1 MNKSN
6 LVSVLI
12 RLLDQ
17 ARDGLILI
25 NGNWGVG
32 KTYFLQNELKDFYN
46 KKTPFY
52 ISALGLNSLQDF
64 KDRMLSVSYLESN
77 DEIKRIG
84 ELTAS
89 VSAALS
95 QEEGIGKITR
105 EIISY
110 SSGIMKDYVLKDM
123 QGIYIIDDLER
134 ISLGLRND
142 IATYC
147 LQNYQKNSHIDY
159 ILVGN
164 FTDESREIINHK
176 EKVISD
182 EVFFSLNNLPDI
194 LELNLKDIKNREKE
208 LVRQVLIGL
217 EISNLRLINRV
228 LEKLIPLLKVFSS
241 ESEIKESDVTNLVR
255 SLCAHIILKENF
267 FYQVD
272 EFHKRY
278 LSSSLKSL
286 TMKNEEADDKISKQE
301 NELLSIAAH
310 KSYDG
315 MMPKYCFNIISIT
328 DILPK
333 IITRSTP
340 LQKGEYADLPR
351 PEISGVSDLEYCEEI
366 SKAILK
372 HNNPNLSTW
381 LTATNNY
388 IRLSENKYI
397 SKIKGVTKKTI
408 ERSKKSFS
416 DKEIQ
421 DFFLENF
428 KNIKEI
434 PLHTLYKQQDE
445 FFNFFLNRYIE
456 IIKLKKISSLSKKMN
471 EDGWSSVD
479 FEIYQSDFKFRL
491 LETLGLD
498 VIVSGVK
505 KTWSVQDINLFTD
518 HLSSL
523 YNFYNLADYLSGE
536 LPFLNKLQGVF
547 NTYLKGIKSSFRKG
561 AVTELVKC
569 IERIKN
575 LLKTSIEQKQLSLN
589 NNV

>member
-1 MNKSN
+1 
-6 LVSVLI
+6 LG
-12 RLLDQ
+12 Q
-17 ARDGLILI
+17 TRDGLILI

-32 KTYFLQNELKDFYN
+32 KTYFLQNELKNFYTQ
-46 KKTPFY
+46 KTLFY

-64 KDRMLSVSYLESN
+64 KDRMFSISYLDSN

-89 VSAALS
+89 ASAALT
-95 QEEGIGKITR
+95 QEEGVGKLTN
-105 EIISY
+105 EAISFLT
-110 SSGIMKDYVLKDM
+110 GVMKEYVLKDL
-123 QGIYIIDDLER
+123 QGVYIVDDLER
-134 ISLGLRND
+134 IPLVLRND

-147 LQNYQKNSHIDY
+147 LQRYQKDSRVDY

-164 FTDESREIINHK
+164 FSDESSQILNHK

-182 EVFFSLNNLPDI
+182 EVTFSLNNLPDI
-194 LELNLKDIKNREKE
+194 LELKLKDITLREKE
-208 LVRQVLIGL
+208 LISQVIIGF
-217 EISNLRLINRV
+217 EVTNLRFINRV
-228 LEKLIPLLKVFSS
+228 LDKLIPLLEAFSS
-241 ESEIKESDVTNLVR
+241 EKEIKESDITNLTS
-255 SLCAHIILKENF
+255 SLCAHIILKERF

-286 TMKNEEADDKISKQE
+286 TMKNEESNETISKQE
-301 NELLSIAAH
+301 NDLLSIAAY

-315 MMPKYCFNIISIT
+315 MMPQYCFNIISII
-328 DILPK
+328 DMLPK

-340 LQKGEYADLPR
+340 LQKEEYADLPL
-351 PEISGVSDLEYCEEI
+351 PEISGISELDYCEEI

-388 IRLSENKYI
+388 IRLSEEKYI

-408 ERSKKSFS
+408 EKNKKSFS
-416 DKEIQ
+416 DNEIEE
-421 DFFLENF
+421 FFLENH

-434 PLHTLYKQQDE
+434 PLHILYREQDE
-445 FFNFFLNRYIE
+445 LFNFFLNRYIE
-456 IIKLKKISSLSKKMN
+456 IIKLKKIVTLTKRMN
-471 EDGWSSVD
+471 EDGWGSVD
-479 FEIYQSDFKFRL
+479 FEIYQSDFKFKL

-498 VIVSGVK
+498 AIVSGVK
-505 KTWSVQDINLFTD
+505 RAWSVQDIKLFTD

-523 YNFYNLADYLSGE
+523 YNFSNLADYLSGE
-536 LPFLNKLQGVF
+536 LPFLSELQSVF
-547 NTYLKGIKSSFRKG
+547 SAHLKGIKNSFRKG
-561 AVTELVKC
+561 AIIELVKC
-569 IERIKN
+569 IERVKN
-575 LLKTSIEQKQLSLN
+575 LLEANITLKQPPI